1 MIAVLVLVAATGF
14 LVVGV
19 VRGELEWTWVALGLA
34 AAVLAAIAL
43 AARPWP
49 RSARGA
55 DSSARVDSD
64 EGPSDR
70 TTAATSDG
78 PTEDSVPP
86 DREAGGDGVPE
97 AVEES
102 PAEQDRHA
110 PRDSGSD
117 TVAGGTDAR

>member
-1 MIAVLVLVAATGF
+1 MIAVLVLVVATGF

-19 VRGELEWTWVALGLA
+19 VRGELGWTWVALGLA

-49 RSARGA
+49 RTARGA
-55 DSSARVDSD
+55 DSSVRVDPE
-64 EGPSDR
+64 EGPSGR
-70 TTAATSDG
+70 TTAATPDG
-78 PTEDSVPP
+78 RTEEPVPP
-86 DREAGGDGVPE
+86 DREAGGEDVPE
-97 AVEES
+97 AAGES
-102 PAEQDRHA
+102 PVEQDRPA